1 MATLYNK
8 TALNKI
14 KKGELIQMFLDQQAK
29 MNACEI
35 ENQELQEHYDNSI
48 HIDWI
53 AEAAGEDPEYY
64 RDVCCA
70 DTLGAMIKENKEL
83 KEQIKE
89 LNSLISEYKD
99 SSLIHNDAEP
109 HEILETMEEYEEAIE
124 TRDDKI
130 EELKEEN
137 KKLREEI
144 NGDGWLKEGYK
155 TDLSNSH
162 KQKKHMV
169 KEIVKLKQ
177 DIEKLVEK
185 NEELKTSLQTT
196 TSYHTDKYELLE
208 EENKKLIESK
218 QIEFTEENM
227 KIQESLDGWM
237 ATLEEYKMLKVEN
250 KKLKEEIEKLN
261 QLNDYA
267 YKQINELTNK
277 VTLSTID

>member
-70 DTLGAMIKENKEL
+70 DTLGAMIKENKKL
-83 KEQIKE
+83 KEEIGDLRYRETCRKAETEKLKEEIKE
-89 LNSLISEYKD
+89 LNSLVSEYKD
-99 SSLIHNDAEP
+99 SSLIHIDAEP
-109 HEILETMEEYEEAIE
+109 HEILESMEEYEETIE

-130 EELKEEN
+130 EE
-137 KKLREEI
+137 LREEI

-177 DIEKLVEK
+177 DIEC
-185 NEELKTSLQTT
+185 
-196 TSYHTDKYELLE
+196 
-208 EENKKLIESK
+208 
-218 QIEFTEENM
+218 
-227 KIQESLDGWM
+227 
-237 ATLEEYKMLKVEN
+237 
-250 KKLKEEIEKLN
+250 LKEENEALN
-261 QLNDYA
+261 RRLNDVNHVPFTDYTDKA
-267 YKQINELTNK
+267 
-277 VTLSTID
+277 IDEFLGSCPVRCLQKYNQ

>member
-70 DTLGAMIKENKEL
+70 HTLGAMIKENKKL
-83 KEQIKE
+83 KEEIGDLRHRETCRKAETEKLKEEIKE
-89 LNSLISEYKD
+89 LNSLVSEYKD
-99 SSLIHNDAEP
+99 SSLIHIDAEP
-109 HEILETMEEYEEAIE
+109 HEILESMEEYEETIE

-137 KKLREEI
+137 K
-144 NGDGWLKEGYK
+144 
-155 TDLSNSH
+155 
-162 KQKKHMV
+162 
-169 KEIVKLKQ
+169 
-177 DIEKLVEK
+177 
-185 NEELKTSLQTT
+185 
-196 TSYHTDKYELLE
+196 
-208 EENKKLIESK
+208 
-218 QIEFTEENM
+218 
-227 KIQESLDGWM
+227 
-237 ATLEEYKMLKVEN
+237 
-250 KKLKEEIEKLN
+250 KLN

>member
-1 MATLYNK
+1 
-8 TALNKI
+8 
-14 KKGELIQMFLDQQAK
+14 MFLDQQAK

-70 DTLGAMIKENKEL
+70 HTLGAMIKENKEL

-130 EELKEEN
+130 EELKEQN
-137 KKLREEI
+137 QKLREEI

>member
-14 KKGELIQMFLDQQAK
+14 KKAELALWVRVLQK
-29 MNACEI
+29 
-35 ENQELQEHYDNSI
+35 ENKELQEHYDNSI

-70 DTLGAMIKENKEL
+70 DTLGAMIKENKKL
-83 KEQIKE
+83 KEEIGDLRHRETCRKAETEKLKEEIKE
-89 LNSLISEYKD
+89 LNSLVSEYKD
-99 SSLIHNDAEP
+99 SSLIHIDAEP
-109 HEILETMEEYEEAIE
+109 HEILESMEEYEETIE

-137 KKLREEI
+137 K
-144 NGDGWLKEGYK
+144 
-155 TDLSNSH
+155 
-162 KQKKHMV
+162 
-169 KEIVKLKQ
+169 
-177 DIEKLVEK
+177 
-185 NEELKTSLQTT
+185 
-196 TSYHTDKYELLE
+196 
-208 EENKKLIESK
+208 
-218 QIEFTEENM
+218 
-227 KIQESLDGWM
+227 
-237 ATLEEYKMLKVEN
+237 
-250 KKLKEEIEKLN
+250 KLN

>member
-1 MATLYNK
+1 MATIYNK

-70 DTLGAMIKENKEL
+70 DTLGAMIKENK
-83 KEQIKE
+83 Q

-137 KKLREEI
+137 KKL
-144 NGDGWLKEGYK
+144 
-155 TDLSNSH
+155 
-162 KQKKHMV
+162 
-169 KEIVKLKQ
+169 
-177 DIEKLVEK
+177 
-185 NEELKTSLQTT
+185 
-196 TSYHTDKYELLE
+196 
-208 EENKKLIESK
+208 IESK

-250 KKLKEEIEKLN
+250 KKLN